1 MQRALMFAHIYA
13 RSAKCHAFHF
23 QSHALLERTLSAGL
37 DLSARAEHAMPRKR
51 SAALAQHRRHLPV
64 PARIS
69 GRFCYLPISSDFA
82 ARNQRNR
89 LLDRQFRL
97 RCFSVHSRQLSE

>member
-37 DLSARAEHAMPRKR
+37 DLSAGPQHAIPRKR
-51 SAALAQHRRHLPV
+51 RAALAQYRRHLPV